1 MQARFTISL
10 FSRHPDLLQ
19 LLSALLA
26 RQEDVEVV
34 SATVDPL
41 EFAEQVRLCKPSVA
55 LLDDFHVPDLA
66 DLCRDVV
73 DAFDKTSLVILRS
86 PLVGRLP
93 ALPHDL
99 RCLELQK
106 PVRVPNLVRRLEDF
120 ATNSMTH
127 HDSATIAC

>member
-1 MQARFTISL
+1 MKARFTISL
-10 FSRHPDLLQ
+10 FSRHQDLLQ

-26 RQEDVEVV
+26 RQADIEVV

-66 DLCRDVV
+66 DLCHDVM

-86 PLVGRLP
+86 PLGGRVT

-99 RCLELQK
+99 RRLELQK

-120 ATNSMTH
+120 AGNSMMLQ
-127 HDSATIAC
+127 DSQPIVC